1 MKARIRI
8 FDCIKE
14 METAANKR
22 LEDGFVIT
30 DMNISQSPYAQS
42 YVNLKKNDKI
52 LHYMVGAPYSE
63 KSSRKKKKR

>member
-1 MKARIRI
+1 MNARIRI
-8 FDCIKE
+8 FDCIKD
-14 METAANKR
+14 MEQAANKR
-22 LEDGFVIT
+22 LEDGFTIT
-30 DMNISQSPYAQS
+30 DMNISQSPYVQS